1 MAETGMV
8 NLVTLGTLIFGYIL
22 GSIPFGLIL
31 TRLAGLGDVRSIG
44 SGNIGATNV
53 LRTGNKKLAAA
64 TLLLDAFKGTIAVL
78 IAARFGEYAA
88 IAAGFG
94 AFIGHLF
101 PVWIGFKGGKG
112 VATYLGILIGLA
124 WPGALVFIAA
134 WIITALLTRYSSL
147 SALVATLIVPVAL
160 YVRGDLAIAALFAVM
175 TVIIFIKH
183 HANISR
189 LLSGTES
196 KIGKRDERGREFA
209 DWNSPLRSPADKL
222 AAPHPDRKHRSC
234 RLRDLILFCGSAAN
248 AIERLPDLN
257 IRGGGARPVRVSSL
271 DDAERELEAIER
283 MGARLVGMGE
293 PDYPQQLKNC
303 EAPPP
308 LVTIKGDANVFRKP
322 PVAIV
327 GSRNASVVG
336 ARFTEKLARDLGDA
350 GFAIVSGLARG
361 IDAAAHKASMAS
373 GTVAVLAG
381 GLDRP
386 YPPENLPIYRAIP
399 ENGGALITEM
409 PMGAEPRADF
419 PRRNRIIAGLSLGLI
434 VIEAAERS
442 GSLISARMAGEMGR
456 TVLPCQALRLIRA
469 LAVRTPFSSRV
480 RHSLPVRTMSS
491 NLLRHSCRMAA
502 FYPIRR
508 SLIS

>member
-1 MAETGMV
+1 MKEGANSKTGIRLSDRQRI
-8 NLVTLGTLIFGYIL
+8 NWLRLIR
-22 GSIPFGLIL
+22 
-31 TRLAGLGDVRSIG
+31 TE
-44 SGNIGATNV
+44 NIG
-53 LRTGNKKLAAA
+53 
-64 TLLLDAFKGTIAVL
+64 
-78 IAARFGEYAA
+78 
-88 IAAGFG
+88 
-94 AFIGHLF
+94 
-101 PVWIGFKGGKG
+101 
-112 VATYLGILIGLA
+112 
-124 WPGALVFIAA
+124 
-134 WIITALLTRYSSL
+134 
-147 SALVATLIVPVAL
+147 PVA
-160 YVRGDLAIAALFAVM
+160 F
-175 TVIIFIKH
+175 
-183 HANISR
+183 
-189 LLSGTES
+189 
-196 KIGKRDERGREFA
+196 
-209 DWNSPLRSPADKL
+209 
-222 AAPHPDRKHRSC
+222 
-234 RLRDLILFCGSAAN
+234 RDLILFCGSAAN

-257 IRGGGARPVRVSSL
+257 IRGGGSRPVRVSSL

-283 MGARLVGMGE
+283 MGASLVGMGE

-308 LVTIKGDANVFRKP
+308 LVTIKGDGNVFRKP

-373 GTVAVLAG
+373 GTIAVLAG

-409 PMGAEPRADF
+409 PMGAEPRARDF

-456 TVLPCQALRLIRA
+456 TVFAVPGSPLDPRARGTNALLKQGATLVTGADDVIESLAPLMPDGSTVPNPIQTDLLNQLDEEPAVLQPITTDMERDLMVNA
-469 LAVRTPFSSRV
+469 LGPVPIDVDALV
-480 RHSLPVRTMSS
+480 RHVGISAGSAQLILLELDLAGR
-491 NLLRHSCRMAA
+491 LLR
-502 FYPIRR
+502 YPGNQVA
-508 SLIS
+508 LMPQEEHF

>member
-1 MAETGMV
+1 MKEGANSKTGIRLSDRQRL
-8 NLVTLGTLIFGYIL
+8 NWLRLIR
-22 GSIPFGLIL
+22 
-31 TRLAGLGDVRSIG
+31 TE
-44 SGNIGATNV
+44 NIG
-53 LRTGNKKLAAA
+53 
-64 TLLLDAFKGTIAVL
+64 
-78 IAARFGEYAA
+78 
-88 IAAGFG
+88 
-94 AFIGHLF
+94 
-101 PVWIGFKGGKG
+101 
-112 VATYLGILIGLA
+112 
-124 WPGALVFIAA
+124 
-134 WIITALLTRYSSL
+134 
-147 SALVATLIVPVAL
+147 PVA
-160 YVRGDLAIAALFAVM
+160 F
-175 TVIIFIKH
+175 
-183 HANISR
+183 
-189 LLSGTES
+189 
-196 KIGKRDERGREFA
+196 
-209 DWNSPLRSPADKL
+209 
-222 AAPHPDRKHRSC
+222 
-234 RLRDLILFCGSAAN
+234 RDLILFCGSAAN

-257 IRGGGARPVRVSSL
+257 IRGGGSRPVRVSSL
-271 DDAERELEAIER
+271 DDAERELEAIEH

-409 PMGAEPRADF
+409 PMGAEPRARDF

-456 TVLPCQALRLIRA
+456 TVFAVPGSPLDPRARGTNALLKQGATLVTSADDVIESLAPLMPDGSTVPNPIQTDLLNQLDEEPAVLQPITTDMERDLMVDA
-469 LAVRTPFSSRV
+469 LGPVPIDVDALV
-480 RHSLPVRTMSS
+480 RHVGISAGSAQLILLELDLAGR
-491 NLLRHSCRMAA
+491 LLR
-502 FYPIRR
+502 YPGNQVA
-508 SLIS
+508 LMPQEEHF